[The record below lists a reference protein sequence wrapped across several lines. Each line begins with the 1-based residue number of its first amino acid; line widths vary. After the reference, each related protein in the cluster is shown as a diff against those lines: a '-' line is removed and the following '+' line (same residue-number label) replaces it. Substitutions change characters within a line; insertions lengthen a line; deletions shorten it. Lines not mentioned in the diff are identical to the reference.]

1 MYPSGE
7 RFPAMTLKFS
17 TFALSAAA
25 FLACAFS
32 ASAQVSAMEG
42 LVKGEDGKP
51 IQNAMIHIVRSDIK
65 GKYDVKTDKK
75 GHYGHYGLPLGT
87 YDVSVEVDG
96 KVKDTVNKVRTKLGD
111 PLQLN
116 FDLKDEKKQQA
127 EMQKAA
133 ETGTLTKEMSQKMT
147 PEQKAAFEKANKAR
161 EADIAKNK
169 DLNDAYNAGK
179 DALQKAKDAEASLPK
194 AADQAEKDKLKAEAS
209 TQYGVATDSFN
220 KANQMD
226 PKQNVIWAQLAEA
239 YMGQAKTK
247 TGAEADAPRQKGLE
261 AYAKAIEL
269 KPDDPALYNNYA
281 LALVQAKKVNEAQEA
296 LNKAAVLDP
305 PGAVR
310 YFYNLGAV
318 LVNANQNDAAAEAF
332 KKAIVSYDQTKAAG
346 APPAE
351 ITKNYAEA
359 NYQLGIT
366 MLSKASTDAKTGKVT
381 PTPGTEEAF
390 NRYLELQPTGQFADA
405 AKGMLQT
412 IGGTVTTNYK
422 NPAAPDPAS
431 KKKGKK

>member
-1 MYPSGE
+1 
-7 RFPAMTLKFS
+7 MTLKFNS
-17 TFALSAAA
+17 FALSAAA
-25 FLACAFS
+25 ALLCAFS

-147 PEQKAAFEKANKAR
+147 AEQKAAFEKANKAR

-169 DLNDAYNAGK
+169 ELNDAYNAGK
-179 DALQKAKDAEASLPK
+179 DALAAKNYDLAVESL
-194 AADQAEKDKLKAEAS
+194 
-209 TQYGVATDSFN
+209 V
-220 KANQMD
+220 KANTMD

-239 YMGQAKTK
+239 YMGQAKAK
-247 TGAEADAPRQKGLE
+247 TGGEQEAARAKGLE

-269 KPDDPALYNNYA
+269 KPDDPALFNNYA

-332 KKAIVSYDQTKAAG
+332 KKAITSYDQAKAAG
-346 APPAE
+346 APPAD

-390 NRYLELQPTGQFADA
+390 NRYLEFQPTGQFADA

-422 NPAAPDPAS
+422 NPSAPEPAS

>member
-1 MYPSGE
+1 
-7 RFPAMTLKFS
+7 MTLKFNS
-17 TFALSAAA
+17 FALSAAA
-25 FLACAFS
+25 ALLCAFS

-147 PEQKAAFEKANKAR
+147 AEQKAAFEKANKAR

-169 DLNDAYNAGK
+169 ELNDAYNAGK
-179 DALQKAKDAEASLPK
+179 DALAAKNYDLAVESL
-194 AADQAEKDKLKAEAS
+194 
-209 TQYGVATDSFN
+209 V
-220 KANQMD
+220 KANTMD

-239 YMGQAKTK
+239 YMGQAKAK
-247 TGAEADAPRQKGLE
+247 TGADQEAARTKGLE

-269 KPDDPALYNNYA
+269 KPDDPALFNNYA

-332 KKAIVSYDQTKAAG
+332 KKAITSYDQAKAAG
-346 APPAE
+346 APPAD

-390 NRYLELQPTGQFADA
+390 NRYLEFQPTGQFADA

-422 NPAAPDPAS
+422 NPSAPEPAS

>member
-1 MYPSGE
+1 
-7 RFPAMTLKFS
+7 
-17 TFALSAAA
+17 
-25 FLACAFS
+25 
-32 ASAQVSAMEG
+32 MEG

-51 IQNAMIHIVRSDIK
+51 VQGAMIHIVRSDIK

-179 DALQKAKDAEASLPK
+179 DALAAKNYDLAVESL
-194 AADQAEKDKLKAEAS
+194 
-209 TQYGVATDSFN
+209 V
-220 KANQMD
+220 KANTMD

-332 KKAIVSYDQTKAAG
+332 KKAIASYDQTKAAG

-412 IGGTVTTNYK
+412 IGGTVATNYK
-422 NPAAPDPAS
+422 NPAAPEPAS

>member
-1 MYPSGE
+1 
-7 RFPAMTLKFS
+7 
-17 TFALSAAA
+17 
-25 FLACAFS
+25 
-32 ASAQVSAMEG
+32 MEG

-133 ETGTLTKEMSQKMT
+133 QTGPLTKEMSQKMT

-179 DALQKAKDAEASLPK
+179 DALAAKNYDLAVESL
-194 AADQAEKDKLKAEAS
+194 
-209 TQYGVATDSFN
+209 V
-220 KANQMD
+220 KANTLD